1 TLAGELDGGGAAHPG
16 RGAGDDDYLVG
27 KLGHGGSPQAGRNNQ
42 MTTAA
47 AAAFSKTQPWSP
59 TKCVGRDLA
68 LAIEQLLDQPLGG
81 MADDQGILALVVL
94 HPLAEK
100 VSLEADR
107 QPVGLAI
114 ELEEVVEGALV
125 RRNLRRQA
133 VVLVADVVVER
144 PGVLL
149 IQHPGQLFQR
159 HLLALAEIGRPSCR
173 Q

>member
-1 TLAGELDGGGAAHPG
+1 
-16 RGAGDDDYLVG
+16 
-27 KLGHGGSPQAGRNNQ
+27 
-42 MTTAA
+42 MTTPA

-68 LAIEQLLDQPLGG
+68 LAIAQLLDQPLGG

-94 HPLAEK
+94 HPLAEQ

-159 HLLALAEIGRPSCR
+159 HLLALAGLAVDVAGHGLGLALEL
-173 Q
+173 